1 MQIVSPVISPAGNDF
16 DSRGRDVDVD
26 IDSKVFKRGEIHRVP
41 SNKSLGQHVQFLL
54 VSGKMVGIP
63 SRFHVKRTQKIRVK
77 LEPFCPATELVSEN
91 GIRLDFLNHDI
102 AINNEC
108 IPV

>member
-1 MQIVSPVISPAGNDF
+1 
-16 DSRGRDVDVD
+16 
-26 IDSKVFKRGEIHRVP
+26 
-41 SNKSLGQHVQFLL
+41 
-54 VSGKMVGIP
+54 MVGIP